1 MAPIIIFTFIFAL
14 KITKT
19 DRMTR
24 NNWSCLTGAG
34 LLFFSMLFPACN
46 GVTNNKPVK
55 DSDSIKQA
63 EADNVMLPDTAYAS
77 VEDLSY
83 DIEVL
88 DTMTTGELNSL
99 ADPYEGVD
107 GILTFRGGQRRDARC
122 YSGNV
127 KGTPSKI
134 VKDWSASTAVR
145 GKWGGGSGW
154 TGQPVYIKWSDKQVE
169 QFKKSSPEVTGNFS
183 NEEII
188 VGSLCGEVYF
198 IDYATGNNS
207 RSPLNVGNPI
217 KGSVSLDP
225 AMNGS
230 LYVGHGIPDNQPFGH
245 LAINLNTHEVTY
257 KWGRDPKARRGWGAY
272 DSSPIAAGQ
281 FLFWPGEN
289 GAIYKYERLGNGEL
303 KMHSALRYVVKGDG
317 GAGIESSMA
326 VYKNYG
332 FVGDNHGDILCINLN
347 TMKPV
352 WHYDNHDDIDG
363 SIVLEVE
370 DGVPYLYCG
379 CEVDLQAGADAQTH
393 LVKLNGLNGSAVW
406 EWSCP
411 SRRSYQGDKHF
422 DGGLYCTPLL
432 GNGNC
437 KDMIFASFNQL
448 DGKSNSEFL
457 AFDKKTGELIYR
469 KPLDFYAWSS
479 PVGFYNEKKELF
491 VVIGNS
497 SGHLYMF
504 NGKTGDMLFDQV
516 LSSNFESSPV
526 VIGNTMVVG
535 SRDGNIYRFHLE

>member
-1 MAPIIIFTFIFAL
+1 MKRNIWHSLAIVALLLSTATFA
-14 KITKT
+14 
-19 DRMTR
+19 
-24 NNWSCLTGAG
+24 
-34 LLFFSMLFPACN
+34 ACKGTTTN
-46 GVTNNKPVK
+46 GSVK

-63 EADNVMLPDTAYAS
+63 ASDNVMLPDTAFQS
-77 VEDLSY
+77 VEDLVC
-83 DIEVL
+83 EVEEL
-88 DTMTTGELNSL
+88 DTVTSGVLNSL

-107 GILTFRGGQRRDARC
+107 GILTFRGGQKRDARC
-122 YSGNV
+122 YSGTV
-127 KGTPSKI
+127 KGTPTKI
-134 VKDWSASTAVR
+134 VRDWVAHTAVK
-145 GKWGGGSGW
+145 GKWGGGTGW
-154 TGQPVYIKWSDKQVE
+154 TGEPVYIKWTDAQVA
-169 QFKKSSPEVTGNFS
+169 QFKKSSPEITANFS

-188 VGSLCGEVYF
+188 VGSLCGELYF
-198 IDYATGNNS
+198 LDYATGKQS
-207 RSPLNVGNPI
+207 RNALPLGNPV

-225 AMNGS
+225 ALNGS
-230 LYVGHGIPDNQPFGH
+230 IYVGHGIPENQPFGH
-245 LAINLNTHEVTY
+245 LGVDLNTHKVVYT
-257 KWGRDPKARRGWGAY
+257 WGRDSKAKRNWGAY
-272 DSSPIAAGQ
+272 DSSPVAAGQ

-289 GAIYKYERLGNGEL
+289 GTIYKYERLGNGQL

-317 GAGIESSMA
+317 GAGVESSMA
-326 VYKNYG
+326 IYKNYG

-370 DGVPYLYCG
+370 NGVPYLYCG
-379 CEVDLQAGADAQTH
+379 CEVDLQSGADPSTH
-393 LVKLNGLNGSAVW
+393 FVKLNGLNGSLVW

-432 GNGNC
+432 GDGNC

-457 AFDKKTGELIYR
+457 AFDKNTGKVLYR
-469 KPLDFYAWSS
+469 KPLNFYAWSS

-497 SGHLYMF
+497 SGHLYLF
-504 NGKTGDMLFDQV
+504 NGKTGDLLFDEV

-526 VIGNTMVVG
+526 VIGNTLVVG
-535 SRDGNIYRFHLE
+535 GRDGGIYRVHVE

>member
-1 MAPIIIFTFIFAL
+1 MRSKKWCFVVSVACVL
-14 KITKT
+14 
-19 DRMTR
+19 
-24 NNWSCLTGAG
+24 LTAT
-34 LLFFSMLFPACN
+34 FPACKGLATSN
-46 GVTNNKPVK
+46 SSK
-55 DSDSIKQA
+55 DSDSIKQTA
-63 EADNVMLPDTAYAS
+63 SDTVMLPDTVFQS
-77 VEDLSY
+77 VENLTY
-83 DIEVL
+83 NVEVL
-88 DTMTTGELNSL
+88 DTATSGELNSL
-99 ADPYEGVD
+99 ADLYQGVD
-107 GILTFRGGQRRDARC
+107 GILTFRGGPRRDART
-122 YSGNV
+122 YSGKV

-134 VKDWSASTAVR
+134 VRDWVTHTAVR

-154 TGQPVYIKWSDKQVE
+154 TGEPVYIKWSDAQVA
-169 QFKKSSPEVTGNFS
+169 QFKKSSPEITANFS

-198 IDYATGNNS
+198 LDYATGKLS

-225 AMNGS
+225 ALNGS

-245 LAINLNTHEVTY
+245 VAIDLTTHQIAYT
-257 KWGRDPKARRGWGAY
+257 WGRDPKAKRSWGAY
-272 DSSPIAAGQ
+272 DSSPIAVGQ

-289 GAIYKYERLGNGEL
+289 GTIYKYERLGNGKL

-370 DGVPYLYCG
+370 NGVPYLYCG
-379 CEVDLQAGADAQTH
+379 CEVDRQSGADARTYF
-393 LVKLNGLNGSAVW
+393 VKLNALNGTKVW
-406 EWSCP
+406 EWSCA
-411 SRRSYQGDKHF
+411 SARSYQGDNHF

-432 GNGNC
+432 GDGNC
-437 KDMIFASFNQL
+437 QDMIFASFNQL
-448 DGKSNSEFL
+448 DGKSYSEFL
-457 AFDKKTGELIYR
+457 AFDKNTGKLLYR
-469 KPLDFYAWSS
+469 KPLNFYAWSS

-504 NGKTGDMLFDQV
+504 NGKTGDLLFDEV

-526 VIGNTMVVG
+526 VKGNTMVVG
-535 SRDGNIYRFHLE
+535 GRDGGIYRFHLE

>member
-1 MAPIIIFTFIFAL
+1 MVR
-14 KITKT
+14 KY
-19 DRMTR
+19 
-24 NNWSCLTGAG
+24 WSCLVCVG
-34 LLFFSMLFPACN
+34 LLLLTATIPACK
-46 GVTNNKPVK
+46 GLSTNNSDK
-55 DSDSIKQA
+55 DSDSIKLA
-63 EADNVMLPDTAYAS
+63 EAVNAMLPDTAFQS
-77 VEDLSY
+77 VDDLIY
-83 DIEVL
+83 EVEVL
-88 DTMTTGELNSL
+88 DTITNGELNSL
-99 ADPYEGVD
+99 QDPYKGID
-107 GILTFRGGQRRDARC
+107 GILTFRGGQKRDARC
-122 YSGNV
+122 FSGTV
-127 KGTPSKI
+127 KGTPSNI
-134 VKDWSASTAVR
+134 VKDWSAETAVR
-145 GKWGGGSGW
+145 GEWGGGSGW
-154 TGQPVYIKWSDKQVE
+154 TGQPVYIKWTDEQVA
-169 QFKKSSPEVTGNFS
+169 QFKKSSPEITGYFS

-207 RSPLNVGNPI
+207 RSPLDVGNPI

-225 AMNGS
+225 ALNGS

-245 LAINLNTHEVTY
+245 LAINLNTHERTY
-257 KWGRDPKARRGWGAY
+257 MWGRDPKAKRVWGAF
-272 DSSPIAAGQ
+272 DSSPIVAGQ

-289 GAIYKYERLGNGEL
+289 GTIYKYERFGNGEL
-303 KMHSALRYVVKGDG
+303 KMHSALRYVVKGDR

-332 FVGDNHGDILCINLN
+332 YVGDNHGDILCINLN

-363 SIVLEVE
+363 SIVLEIE
-370 DGVPYLYCG
+370 NDVPYIYCG
-379 CEVDLQAGADAQTH
+379 CEVDLQGDADAQTH
-393 LVKLNGLNGSAVW
+393 FVKLNGLDGSLVW
-406 EWSCP
+406 EWAAPSC
-411 SRRSYQGDKHF
+411 RSYQGDKHF

-432 GNGNC
+432 GDGNC

-448 DGKSNSEFL
+448 DGKDTSEFL
-457 AFDKKTGELIYR
+457 AFNKNTGKLIYR

-479 PVGFYNEKKELF
+479 PVGFYNEKNELF

-504 NGKTGDMLFDQV
+504 NGKTGDLLFDQV

-535 SRDGNIYRFHLE
+535 SRDGKIYRFHLE